1 MREQATD
8 VGIREK
14 PCEIWMKRAVER
26 PCIRLGRRTRTA
38 NLKLNLAIYKQKQNH
53 HEIYMQE
60 WTPNKRK

>member
-38 NLKLNLAIYKQKQNH
+38 NLKLN
-53 HEIYMQE
+53 
-60 WTPNKRK
+60 